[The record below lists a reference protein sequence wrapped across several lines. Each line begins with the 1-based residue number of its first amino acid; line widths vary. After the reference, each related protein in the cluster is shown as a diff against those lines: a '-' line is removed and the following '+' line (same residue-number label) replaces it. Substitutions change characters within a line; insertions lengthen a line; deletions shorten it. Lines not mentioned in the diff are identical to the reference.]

1 MDSADTRPRHR
12 SESPSELHTRSF
24 LHGPFL
30 HFFSS
35 LAAVLGKDPWLNA
48 DSPSPSF

>member
-30 HFFSS
+30 HFFFLLGGGPWQGP
-35 LAAVLGKDPWLNA
+35 LAER
-48 DSPSPSF
+48 